1 MSRTPSITPSTHA
14 TDTSRESAAGEED
27 PGAAIAPSAAPVDAD
42 RLPEGH
48 PAGEKVPC
56 PGCDG
61 VGHDDGG
68 KPCSDCDGKGTV
80 TIAAVK
86 PQQ

>member
-1 MSRTPSITPSTHA
+1 MPNLPSSHA

-27 PGAAIAPSAAPVDAD
+27 PGAAVDMSASSTGAD

-48 PAGEKVPC
+48 SDGEKVPC
-56 PGCDG
+56 PKCDG
-61 VGHDDGG
+61 VGHDDAG

-80 TIAAVK
+80 TVAAIK
-86 PQQ
+86 PQR